1 HAGPARAEVVVSYC
15 ERDLELTVSDDGR
28 GSTAALGRDGGGA
41 GLPSS
46 GHGLVGMRERV
57 ALFDGELSAGP
68 RPGGGYQVR
77 ARLPLEVAAR

>member
-1 HAGPARAEVVVSYC
+1 
-15 ERDLELTVSDDGR
+15 
-28 GSTAALGRDGGGA
+28 
-41 GLPSS
+41 
-46 GHGLVGMRERV
+46 MRERV